1 LTYDL
6 RNSTMQRGRQSYAY
20 TEDEL
25 RVLLDPMAAKGAE
38 PLGAMGTDTPI
49 AVLSER
55 PRLLFDYFTQMF
67 AQVTNPPLDSLR
79 EEIVT
84 SLGVT
89 LGQSRNLLE
98 ATPQHAR
105 QLSLDFPI
113 LDNDELAKIVA
124 IDAHPASADFHTVR
138 LRGLYPVAG
147 GTAALEQRLQEICQ
161 EAVTAIDEGATFLVL
176 SDRDAN
182 QVLAPIPS
190 LLLTSAVQHHLVR
203 TGRRTSAALLV
214 EAGDVREVHH
224 AALLIGY
231 GAS

>member
-49 AVLSER
+49 AALSDR

-67 AQVTNPPLDSLR
+67 AQVTNPPLDALR

-84 SLGVT
+84 SLG
-89 LGQSRNLLE
+89 GSIGRSRNLLDASPE
-98 ATPQHAR
+98 HAR
-105 QLSLDFPI
+105 QLSLPSPVLDGDQLARLLAVGAQPATSDFR
-113 LDNDELAKIVA
+113 
-124 IDAHPASADFHTVR
+124 TVR
-138 LRGLYPVAG
+138 LHGLYPVAG
-147 GTAALEQRLQEICQ
+147 GTAALEARLEQLCE

-176 SDRDAN
+176 SDRDTD

-190 LLLTSAVQHHLVR
+190 LLLTSA
-203 TGRRTSAALLV
+203 
-214 EAGDVREVHH
+214 
-224 AALLIGY
+224 I
-231 GAS
+231 